1 MRLLDNGGWGF
12 AATTMLEA
20 PPALSDLVE
29 HLWIDD
35 SRIHRTLPGNYR
47 IVADITPHIIV
58 NVAHHGNA
66 VSATMSLVGAR
77 SRHLDVDTSRRAL
90 TVAVRLHPAALPR
103 LGVRDAAQLTNG
115 TLSLHELLP
124 RSMSRIRQLARV
136 VDGTGIADELCAHL
150 LAMRRQPVDRRA
162 ELLFRPTR
170 EAASTAHGNRLTPG
184 ATARTLAM
192 LLHCRRSTKWI
203 GAEKLLEHQCA
214 LAGGFEIRA
223 VA

>member
-58 NVAHHGNA
+58 NVAHPGNA

-90 TVAVRLHPAALPR
+90 TVAVAFIQRHYLDSA
-103 LGVRDAAQLTNG
+103 
-115 TLSLHELLP
+115 
-124 RSMSRIRQLARV
+124 
-136 VDGTGIADELCAHL
+136 CA
-150 LAMRRQPVDRRA
+150 
-162 ELLFRPTR
+162 T
-170 EAASTAHGNRLTPG
+170 
-184 ATARTLAM
+184 
-192 LLHCRRSTKWI
+192 RRSSRTVRCHCTSCCP
-203 GAEKLLEHQCA
+203 A
-214 LAGGFEIRA
+214 R
-223 VA
+223 